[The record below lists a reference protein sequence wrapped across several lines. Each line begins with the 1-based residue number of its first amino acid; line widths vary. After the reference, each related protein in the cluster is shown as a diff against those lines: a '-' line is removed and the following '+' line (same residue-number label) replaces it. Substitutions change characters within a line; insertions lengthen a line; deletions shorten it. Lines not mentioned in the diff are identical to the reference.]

1 MKLNLGCG
9 HDHLE
14 GWINVDVVEQVK
26 PDVLLDLRQEWHWAN
41 DTVHEV
47 LLKDILEHFTWEDLQ
62 WVMSEL
68 SRVTALGAVVTV
80 RVPNIDQITRQF
92 AKDPVVRNL
101 FLYGDTHETGV
112 FGAHKVGFTPELL
125 TTLFVYYGFELVSIE
140 SLTTNWVGVFRR
152 TKNMQLKKVGW
163 CIQSGSWGGA
173 EVYLNELIGAL
184 GENYSI
190 TQTVFSNNSQLRSKL
205 SNQNV
210 CVCALGAYADFVANW
225 KALVKSL
232 VFFPYT
238 IFRYGV
244 LAWHFGKKDV
254 VVCATFSDKFFLTP
268 WLAFFGV
275 PVVWNEFGPV
285 QPLLSKWFRVPEFLY
300 RTMVQLADRVIVSS
314 THTKKSLS
322 QKTHVSLAKLAKVA
336 CARDERLI
344 AQEKKKGVGSDSSRS
359 KTIVC
364 VSRFEKGK
372 GQDVLVEAF
381 AQVVRREPEARL
393 VLVGEG
399 ETLQAVQEQIKKL
412 GISRYVTCKGFV
424 EQVVPEVQAAR
435 MCVFPSQWHLEGF
448 GLVAIEAMALGKPII
463 AFNVAPMN
471 EITLHTE
478 TGLLVEPTVKNG
490 LAHAMLRLLQDDIL
504 VDKIRKKSCEIFKEK
519 YDIHRAA
526 KEYYNQLLWAV
537 SSKKARNQ
545 IRDVCK

>member
-9 HDHLE
+9 HDYLA
-14 GWINVDVVEQVK
+14 GWINVDAVEQVK
-26 PDVLLDLRQEWHWAN
+26 PDVLLDLHQEWHWPN

-68 SRVTALGAVVTV
+68 SRVTALGAMVTV

-92 AKDPVVRNL
+92 AKDPIVRNL
-101 FLYGDTHETGV
+101 FLYGATHETGV

-125 TTLFVYYGFELVSIE
+125 TTLFVRFGFELVSIE
-140 SLTTNWVGVFRR
+140 SATTNWVAVFRR
-152 TKNMQLKKVGW
+152 TKDVELKKVGW

-173 EVYLNELIGAL
+173 EVYLNELIGSL
-184 GENYSI
+184 GETYSVA
-190 TQTVFSNNSQLRSKL
+190 QTVFSNNPQLRSKL

-210 CVCALGAYADFVANW
+210 RVRNLGAYADFVANW
-225 KALVKSL
+225 KALVKSFA
-232 VFFPYT
+232 FFPYT
-238 IFRYGV
+238 VFRYGV
-244 LAWHFGKKDV
+244 LAWHLRKKDV

-275 PVVWNEFGPV
+275 PIVWNEFGPA
-285 QPLLSKWFRVPEFLY
+285 QPLLSKWFRMPEFLY
-300 RTMVQLADRVIVSS
+300 RTMVRFVDRVIVPS
-314 THTKKSLS
+314 TRTKKSLS
-322 QKTHVSLAKLAKVA
+322 QKTHVSLAKLTKVA
-336 CARDERLI
+336 CARNEQLI
-344 AQEKKKGVGSDSSRS
+344 AQEKNKGASAEGLRS

-381 AQVVRREPEARL
+381 AQVVRQEPEARL

-399 ETLQAVQEQIKKL
+399 ETMQAVQEQIKEL
-412 GISRYVTCKGFV
+412 GISRSVSCKGFV

-435 MCVFPSQWHLEGF
+435 MCVFPSQWNLEGF
-448 GLVAIEAMALGKPII
+448 GLVAIEAMALGKPVI

-471 EITLHTE
+471 EITRHRE
-478 TGLLVEPTVKNG
+478 TGLLVEPSVKNG
-490 LAHAMLRLLQDDIL
+490 LADAMLQLLQDDIL
-504 VDKIRKKSCEIFKEK
+504 VDKIHKKSREIFKEN
-519 YDIHRAA
+519 YDIHRAV

-537 SSKKARNQ
+537 SSKQARNQ
-545 IRDVCK
+545 IYNVCK

>member
-9 HDHLE
+9 HDYLA
-14 GWINVDVVEQVK
+14 GWTNVDAVEQVK
-26 PDVLLDLRQEWHWAN
+26 PDVLLDLRHEWHWAN

-68 SRVTALGAVVTV
+68 SRVTAIGAIVTV
-80 RVPNIDQITRQF
+80 RVPNIDQITQQF
-92 AKDPVVRNL
+92 SKDPVVRNL
-101 FLYGDTHETGV
+101 FLYGATHETGV

-125 TTLFVYYGFELVSIE
+125 TTLFVRFGFQLVSIE
-140 SLTTNWVGVFRR
+140 SATTNWVGVFRR
-152 TKNMQLKKVGW
+152 TKDVQLNKVGW

-184 GENYSI
+184 EQKYSLA
-190 TQTVFSNNSQLRSKL
+190 QTVFSNNGQLRSRL

-210 CVCALGAYADFVANW
+210 RVRALGAYADFVANW
-225 KALVKSL
+225 KALIKSL

-238 IFRYGV
+238 ILRYGV
-244 LAWHFGKKDV
+244 LAWKLRHKDV

-275 PVVWNEFGPV
+275 PIVWNEFGPA
-285 QPLLSKWFRVPEFLY
+285 QPLLSKWFRAPEFLY
-300 RTMVQLADRVIVSS
+300 RTMVQLVDRVVVPS

-322 QKTHVSLAKLAKVA
+322 QKTHVSLAKLAKVE
-336 CARDERLI
+336 CGRNEQILV
-344 AQEKKKGVGSDSSRS
+344 QEKSKGASSDGLKS

-381 AQVVRREPEARL
+381 AQVVRQEPEAHL

-399 ETLQAVQEQIKKL
+399 ETLPVIQKQIKEL
-412 GISRYVTCKGFV
+412 GISRHVTCKGFV

-435 MCVFPSQWHLEGF
+435 LCVFPSQWHLEGF
-448 GLVAIEAMALGKPII
+448 GLVAIEAMALGKPVI

-471 EITLHTE
+471 EITRHKE
-478 TGLLVEPTVKNG
+478 TGLLVEPTAENG
-490 LAHAMLRLLQDDIL
+490 LADAILRLLQDDIL
-504 VDKIRKKSCEIFKEK
+504 VENIHRKSREVFRSQYE
-519 YDIHRAA
+519 IHRAA
-526 KEYYNQLLWAV
+526 EEYYNQLIWAV
-537 SSKKARNQ
+537 SSKKARSQ
-545 IRDVCK
+545 IHELCK